1 MQFYQYLIC
10 GNFYRG
16 SFAYLQ
22 ERKGG
27 TEEERERGTETER
40 LRGMVD
46 LEKKDCVSCEVR
58 RKVWKIEY
66 EGEWSAKGGIQ
77 MGK

>member
-1 MQFYQYLIC
+1 MEII
-10 GNFYRG
+10 YRG

-46 LEKKDCVSCEVR
+46 LEKRDCVRCEVR
-58 RKVWKIEY
+58 KVWNIEY
-66 EGEWSAKGGIQ
+66 EGERSGKGGIQ
-77 MGK
+77 IGK